1 MNFLLQHKID
11 ELNSQQSHLQ
21 NAAEQKSVNML
32 RLETLL
38 KASYE
43 ELQQVK
49 LLNNILLQEKER
61 LMSDLKKYNKTIASN
76 YIDARLMEGKCISAI
91 AGFVNQKVQEVF

>member
-43 ELQQVK
+43 ELQLFWTKKFVWTKNFVDILGPFFGKWRKWSIMKMLK
-49 LLNNILLQEKER
+49 LFLILNPSLILSSIKLPV
-61 LMSDLKKYNKTIASN
+61 
-76 YIDARLMEGKCISAI
+76 C
-91 AGFVNQKVQEVF
+91 